1 MTKEQFIALGLTED
15 QATKAAAQ
23 STEELKTYIPKHRF
37 DEVSE
42 ENKTLKGTVKKNEED
57 LEALKKSS
65 GDAEALK
72 KQIDDLQKDNKTKD
86 ETYQAELKELKLTNA
101 IKMAIAGKVHDEDMT
116 AGLFDKSKLILGDD
130 GKITGLDEQLK
141 TLQESKKFLF
151 KDDQQTQQ
159 QQKPGFIPI
168 GSNANQQ
175 QNNQQSGQRAS
186 IKDAIAAQI
195 QAQTK

>member
-1 MTKEQFIALGLTED
+1 MTKEQFLALGLTED
-15 QATKAAAQ
+15 LATKAAEESAN
-23 STEELKTYIPKHRF
+23 ELKTYVPKHRL

-72 KQIDDLQKDNKTKD
+72 KQIETLQADNKSKD
-86 ETYQAELKELKLTNA
+86 DQYQNELKELKLNNA
-101 IKMAIAGKVHDEDMT
+101 IKLAIAGKVHDEDLV
-116 AGLFDKSKLILGDD
+116 AGQFDKTKLILGDD

-141 TLQESKKFLF
+141 ALQESKKFLF
-151 KDDQQTQQ
+151 KEAEQQQ
-159 QQKPGFIPI
+159 QQKPGFVPI
-168 GSNANQQ
+168 GGNPPAPGTPQP
-175 QNNQQSGQRAS
+175 NNSL
-186 IKDAIAAQI
+186 KDAVASAL